1 MNKYKK
7 LLGNTMVFAMG
18 QMGAKILSFFMI
30 RLYTAV
36 LAPDEYSTAELLYNT
51 LNVLYPIVSFSMAD
65 AIVRF
70 GIDKSYDIKKVYS
83 SANFMLLI
91 GMFAF
96 LITIPLW
103 NMISMYNGY
112 MGLLF
117 VYCLFSSIRQ
127 LASQYTRAAGFVKI
141 FAVDGIISVMVQFL
155 CNILFMMHLDLG
167 INGYILSFVAADAFS
182 ILFLCV
188 TTKAYKSLKARYID
202 KSLLKEMLKYSVPLI
217 PTYLLWWLTSSS
229 DRIFVIQMVGEK
241 ENGIY
246 AAAYRLPTL
255 LMFVTTIFYQAWQ
268 ISSIEEK
275 DSDELGKFYS
285 TVHNTYS
292 SLIFIGAGF
301 LIAFSKPLT
310 DLLLSGDNYDGAE
323 KYTVILIVS
332 MIFQCFCQF
341 LSSIYSVKKKSKNSC
356 FTAFSAAITNI
367 ILNLLLIPKLEV
379 YGAAIATAVS
389 YLICYV
395 IRVYDTRR
403 YIYFKINSLQI
414 AVSTVLVSGM
424 CFVSVMDFRYSIIV
438 QIGIFALITAINF
451 KNAYVMVA
459 KIVNVKAIVNK
470 LKGKLHKS

>member
-18 QMGAKILSFFMI
+18 QMGAKILSFLMI

-83 SANFMLLI
+83 SSNFMLLI
-91 GMFAF
+91 GMLAF
-96 LITIPLW
+96 LLTIPLW
-103 NMISMYNGY
+103 NMISIYNGY
-112 MGLLF
+112 MALLF

-127 LASQYTRAAGFVKI
+127 LASQYARSAGFVKI
-141 FAVDGIISVMVQFL
+141 FAVDGIISVMIQFL
-155 CNILFMMHLDLG
+155 CNILFMMKLDLG

-182 ILFLCV
+182 ILFLFV
-188 TTKAYKSLKARYID
+188 TTKSYKSLRVKYID

-275 DSDELGKFYS
+275 DSDELGRFYG
-285 TVHNTYS
+285 TVYKTYS
-292 SLIFIGAGF
+292 SLIFIGAAF
-301 LIAFSKPLT
+301 LIAFAKPLT
-310 DLLLSGDNYDGAE
+310 GILLSGDNYDGAE

-341 LSSIYSVKKKSKNSC
+341 LSSIYSVQKKSKNSC
-356 FTAFSAAITNI
+356 FTAFSAALTNI
-367 ILNLLLIPKLEV
+367 VLNLLFIPKLGV
-379 YGAAIATAVS
+379 YGAAIATAAA
-389 YLICYV
+389 YFTCYV
-395 IRVYDTRR
+395 IRAIDTRR
-403 YIYFKINSLQI
+403 YIYFKINTALLAI
-414 AVSTVLVSGM
+414 NTILVSGM
-424 CFVSVMDFRYSIIV
+424 CVLSVIDFEYGLAAQICIFV
-438 QIGIFALITAINF
+438 LITAINF
-451 KNAYVMVA
+451 KNAYAMVS
-459 KIVNVKAIVNK
+459 KIVNVKAIGNRI
-470 LKGKLHKS
+470 KGKIKR

>member
-7 LLGNTMVFAMG
+7 LLGNTMIFAMG
-18 QMGAKILSFFMI
+18 QMGAKVLSFLMI

-36 LAPDEYSTAELLYNT
+36 LMPDEYSTAELLYNT

-65 AIVRF
+65 AIIRF

-91 GMFAF
+91 GMLAF
-96 LITIPLW
+96 LVTVPLW
-103 NMISMYNGY
+103 NMISYYNGY
-112 MGLLF
+112 MALLF
-117 VYCLFSSIRQ
+117 FYCLFSSFRQ
-127 LASQYTRAAGFVKI
+127 LASQYARSAGFVKI

-155 CNILFMMHLDLG
+155 CNILFMMKLDLG
-167 INGYILSFVAADAFS
+167 INGYIISFIAADAFS
-182 ILFLCV
+182 VLFLFI
-188 TTKAYKSLKARYID
+188 TTKAFKSLRIKYID

-229 DRIFVIQMVGEK
+229 DRIFVISMVGEA

-301 LIAFSKPLT
+301 LITFSKPLT
-310 DLLLSGDNYDGAE
+310 SILLSGNNYDGAE

-341 LSSIYSVKKKSKNSC
+341 LSSIYSVRKKSKNSC
-356 FTAFSAAITNI
+356 FTALSAALTNI
-367 ILNLLLIPKLEV
+367 LLNLLLIPKLEV
-379 YGAAIATAVS
+379 YGAAIATAAS

-403 YIYFKINSLQI
+403 YIYFKINSIQI

-424 CFVSVMDFRYSIIV
+424 CMIAIMELSYDIFI
-438 QIGIFALITAINF
+438 QLAIFAIVIALNF
-451 KNAYVMVA
+451 KNAYKMVA
-459 KIVNVKAIVNK
+459 KVINIEKII
-470 LKGKLHKS
+470 GKIKKKKS